1 MNLEALYKE
10 AETDSLSEQV
20 AFCKLIDSW
29 IEENQGLDILK
40 KKVAFVSTSTMNGI
54 KESLRAQSTK
64 HNLIVDVYQSE
75 YNQFA
80 QEILHKNSNLYK
92 FNPEVVFLHLDTRTL
107 SGENFFNPNDPSF
120 DVFAWQSDTFN
131 LFQNLIAKLIE
142 SKKKVVVSLLES
154 PDINPLGIMEA
165 STAGL
170 TRAVNGLNL
179 MLMSLSDEQENVF
192 LFDYDNFLGKI
203 GKKNTFD
210 NKLYYLADIRLKTNF
225 LSALARELA
234 IFLKA
239 LYVTPK
245 KCLVLDLD
253 NTLWGGVIGE
263 AGIEGIDLGPDPA
276 GRSFMEFQQ
285 YILSLHNRGIIL
297 AINSKNN
304 MEDALN
310 VIKNHPHMILKEEN
324 FAAMEINWD
333 DKVKNLKSLASQIN
347 IGLDSMVFLDD
358 DDYNREMVRNFLPEV
373 AVVDLPKEFSKYVST
388 LDGLDYFSTLKIT
401 DEDIKKGKM
410 YAQEKQRKNLQ
421 ENSTDLTE
429 YLALLEM
436 ECLIK
441 IDDKENIQRI
451 AQMTQKTNQFNM
463 TTKRYS
469 EEDIDKFIEDENS
482 FVITLSL
489 SDKYGEYGTTGLAI
503 ITQDSEW
510 IIDTFLL
517 SCRILGRSAEN
528 ALMSEVISL
537 ARSKRATEIFGSF
550 IKTEKNIV
558 AEDAFERLGFQK
570 HNDEILNWRFSLKE
584 DFPFPECIK
593 KE

>member
-210 NKLYYLADIRLKTNF
+210 NKLYYLADIRLNF
-225 LSALARELA
+225 
-234 IFLKA
+234 
-239 LYVTPK
+239 
-245 KCLVLDLD
+245 
-253 NTLWGGVIGE
+253 
-263 AGIEGIDLGPDPA
+263 
-276 GRSFMEFQQ
+276 
-285 YILSLHNRGIIL
+285 
-297 AINSKNN
+297 
-304 MEDALN
+304 
-310 VIKNHPHMILKEEN
+310 
-324 FAAMEINWD
+324 
-333 DKVKNLKSLASQIN
+333 
-347 IGLDSMVFLDD
+347 
-358 DDYNREMVRNFLPEV
+358 
-373 AVVDLPKEFSKYVST
+373 
-388 LDGLDYFSTLKIT
+388 
-401 DEDIKKGKM
+401 
-410 YAQEKQRKNLQ
+410 
-421 ENSTDLTE
+421 
-429 YLALLEM
+429 
-436 ECLIK
+436 
-441 IDDKENIQRI
+441 
-451 AQMTQKTNQFNM
+451 
-463 TTKRYS
+463 
-469 EEDIDKFIEDENS
+469 
-482 FVITLSL
+482 
-489 SDKYGEYGTTGLAI
+489 
-503 ITQDSEW
+503 
-510 IIDTFLL
+510 
-517 SCRILGRSAEN
+517 
-528 ALMSEVISL
+528 
-537 ARSKRATEIFGSF
+537 
-550 IKTEKNIV
+550 
-558 AEDAFERLGFQK
+558 
-570 HNDEILNWRFSLKE
+570 
-584 DFPFPECIK
+584 
-593 KE
+593 